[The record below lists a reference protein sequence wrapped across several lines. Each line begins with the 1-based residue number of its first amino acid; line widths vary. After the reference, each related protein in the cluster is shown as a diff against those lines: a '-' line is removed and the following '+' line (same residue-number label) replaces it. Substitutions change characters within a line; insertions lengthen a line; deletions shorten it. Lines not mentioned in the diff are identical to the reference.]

1 MGGGILK
8 ERSESDRVQQQYQR
22 MNEYVYEAKIRLSKR
37 TRKIEKRLIKECVVV
52 VVIDFLARRKA
63 RQRTLDPSFIK

>member
-1 MGGGILK
+1 
-8 ERSESDRVQQQYQR
+8 